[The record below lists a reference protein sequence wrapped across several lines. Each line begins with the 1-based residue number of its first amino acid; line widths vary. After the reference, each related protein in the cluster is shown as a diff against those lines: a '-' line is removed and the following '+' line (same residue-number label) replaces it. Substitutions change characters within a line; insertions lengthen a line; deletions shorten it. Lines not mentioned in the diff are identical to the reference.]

1 LILWEAAAYW
11 LKIRRHPMINTNS
24 DLRGTLENV
33 RAEVEE
39 GVSAAQDA
47 TVELSRDL
55 VTTVRQNPVT
65 SLAVAVAVA
74 IGFAL
79 GLIARR

>member
-1 LILWEAAAYW
+1 
-11 LKIRRHPMINTNS
+11 MINSTE
-24 DLRGTLENV
+24 DLRGTLDSI

-47 TVELSRDL
+47 TMELSRDL

-65 SLAVAVAVA
+65 SLAVAVA
-74 IGFAL
+74 IGFTL
-79 GLIARR
+79 GLIARRG